1 MEIDNNS
8 NDDNFSIA
16 SFDDTWLTEYLD
28 NQDSQD
34 NQDNQDNNNLDLSAN
49 SKYIKCY
56 FLYIDKDPGTLNTIN
71 SNIIKTIKNKYI
83 EYTNCIKKQ
92 TIINLIKE
100 YSFNEEIEYRVSNI
114 LKYQNEFTN
123 KDLENLIT
131 DVDYDSSFNFLTIY
145 KSLQDI
151 IINDNTLEI
160 FLPLNSLYFIFID
173 STKKEKNFVIPS
185 LKIPYTNK
193 KEDRKTKF
201 YRISQQHNK
210 TKKYKI
216 SF

>member
-1 MEIDNNS
+1 M
-8 NDDNFSIA
+8 
-16 SFDDTWLTEYLD
+16 Y
-28 NQDSQD
+28 
-34 NQDNQDNNNLDLSAN
+34 
-49 SKYIKCY
+49 
-56 FLYIDKDPGTLNTIN
+56 
-71 SNIIKTIKNKYI
+71 
-83 EYTNCIKKQ
+83 KKQ

-100 YSFNEEIEYRVSNI
+100 YSFNEEIEYRVPNI

-173 STKKEKNFVIPS
+173 STKKEKFCNTFFKNSI
-185 LKIPYTNK
+185 
-193 KEDRKTKF
+193 
-201 YRISQQHNK
+201 
-210 TKKYKI
+210 YK
-216 SF
+216 

>member
-28 NQDSQD
+28 NQKDQEDQEDQEDIDVSA
-34 NQDNQDNNNLDLSAN
+34 NNN
-49 SKYIKCY
+49 YIKCY
-56 FLYIDKDPGTLNTIN
+56 FLYIHKDPGTLNTIN

-100 YSFNEEIEYRVSNI
+100 YSVNEGIEYRISNI
-114 LKYQNEFTN
+114 LKYENEFTN

-201 YRISQQHNK
+201 YRRSQQHNK
-210 TKKYKI
+210 TKKNI
-216 SF
+216 R